1 MGAGRRAR
9 DDSGVG
15 TQSVRRVSRRGWL
28 ELRQRVESALEVTL
42 PVELFMKDPTPSSL
56 AAELHARSSASK

>member
-1 MGAGRRAR
+1 
-9 DDSGVG
+9 VG